1 MRLLLEVASN
11 VLGKFGFMLNSHKYH
26 LQAVLCVLPA
36 VVAHGAFDAF
46 EIFVLIPFALGL

>member
-1 MRLLLEVASN
+1 
-11 VLGKFGFMLNSHKYH
+11 
-26 LQAVLCVLPA
+26 LPA